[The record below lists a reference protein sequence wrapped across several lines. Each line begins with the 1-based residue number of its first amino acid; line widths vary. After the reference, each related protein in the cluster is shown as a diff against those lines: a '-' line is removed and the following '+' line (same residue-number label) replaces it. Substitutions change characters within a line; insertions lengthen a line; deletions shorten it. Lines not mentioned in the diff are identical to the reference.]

1 MGYRKTGH
9 ESLPYKYS
17 RKLCALFGLHG
28 FMATMVK
35 TVCGLFFQ
43 MNDWSFMH
51 ILKEDW
57 QLKLYSK
64 GSFYYLEGFH

>member
-1 MGYRKTGH
+1 MGYRNTGH

-43 MNDWSFMH
+43 IIYAYFERRLTTET
-51 ILKEDW
+51 I
-57 QLKLYSK
+57 Q
-64 GSFYYLEGFH
+64 

>member
-1 MGYRKTGH
+1 MGYRNTGH

-43 MNDWSFMH
+43 MND
-51 ILKEDW
+51 
-57 QLKLYSK
+57 
-64 GSFYYLEGFH
+64 